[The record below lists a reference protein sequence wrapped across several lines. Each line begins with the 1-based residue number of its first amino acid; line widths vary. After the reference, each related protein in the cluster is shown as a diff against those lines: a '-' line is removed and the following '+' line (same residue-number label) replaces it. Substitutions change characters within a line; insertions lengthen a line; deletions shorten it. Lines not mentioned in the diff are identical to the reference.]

1 MLSSAA
7 RGDGCAHI
15 AAICTLHVGL
25 NMADEPHPNPARR
38 CLQKAH
44 RPGTMRSAIS
54 GETMSVAVARDWD
67 LEFVRR
73 GILNVP
79 RAGVSLRDVSVG
91 ADEEVISIWS
101 DDREYWAMLGT
112 DGEAVALG
120 EIDARDVQV
129 ELMSDGRILVWC
141 AREHLV
147 DGYGS
152 ASKPNAWLYA
162 PDGTLLRDGSL
173 GDAIEHTLTGPN
185 GSIWVG
191 YFDEGAL
198 SGGELEQHGLVCFD
212 DQFEPV
218 WQFPNYADLGPI
230 ADCYALNVDRTGVVT
245 LCAYDEW
252 NIVTIVNG
260 QGRAWKQGASGASS
274 IIQAGSR
281 IALVSGY
288 SGERDRVCWL
298 ELEADGTA
306 TEVGRGR
313 VTGVQ
318 SFELGVPTIC
328 RGDTVHAFVRQEVY
342 AASIA

>member
-1 MLSSAA
+1 
-7 RGDGCAHI
+7 
-15 AAICTLHVGL
+15 
-25 NMADEPHPNPARR
+25 
-38 CLQKAH
+38 
-44 RPGTMRSAIS
+44 MRSWIS
-54 GETMSVAVARDWD
+54 GEAVSVAAASEWD

-91 ADEEVISIWS
+91 AAEEVISIWS
-101 DDREYWAMLGT
+101 DDREYWAMVGT
-112 DGEAVALG
+112 DGEAVTLG
-120 EIDARDVQV
+120 EIDAHYPQV
-129 ELMSDGRILVWC
+129 ELLSDGRNLVWC
-141 AREHLV
+141 ARQHLV

-152 ASKPNAWLYA
+152 ASKPNAWLYTA
-162 PDGTLLRDGSL
+162 GGTLLRVGSL
-173 GDAIEHTLTGPN
+173 GDAIEHTLTGPD

-198 SGGELEQHGLVCFD
+198 SGGETEQHGLVCFD

-252 NIVTIVNG
+252 NIVTIVDG
-260 QGRAWKQGASGASS
+260 QGRAWKQSASGASS
-274 IIQAGSR
+274 IIWAGSR
-281 IALVSGY
+281 VALVSGY

-298 ELEADGTA
+298 DLEADGTA

-318 SFELGVPTIC
+318 SLELGVPTIC
-328 RGDTVHAFVRQEVY
+328 RGNTIHAFVGQEVY
-342 AASIA
+342 RASMA